1 MFADTRDTLG
11 DEFQKYMHNTIKC
24 KDVKNPW
31 APDYKE
37 EEEESSQPTKNMT
50 LTGGKC

>member
-1 MFADTRDTLG
+1 MFADTRDILG
-11 DEFQKYMHNTIKC
+11 DEFQEYMHNTIKG

-37 EEEESSQPTKNMT
+37 EEEKEESEEGEDKEEVSK
-50 LTGGKC
+50 